1 MNEKDVNPA
10 DKALYEQ
17 TCLEAI
23 PSDRLRGEFVVSR
36 FFLSIARTRS
46 IWTG

>member
-23 PSDRLRGEFVVSR
+23 PSDRLRGVCCKS
-36 FFLSIARTRS
+36 FFF
-46 IWTG
+46 